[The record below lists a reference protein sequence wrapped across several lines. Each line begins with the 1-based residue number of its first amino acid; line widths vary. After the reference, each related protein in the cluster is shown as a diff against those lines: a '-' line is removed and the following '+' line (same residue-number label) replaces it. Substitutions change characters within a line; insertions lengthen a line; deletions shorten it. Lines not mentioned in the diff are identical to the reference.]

1 MGKELNDGRES
12 FCGQSWKCPH
22 GILTYHHTEPGH
34 GSGKYNQA
42 EHPESGFVQHR
53 VFSCKDDL
61 TQRVNS
67 LPSQSYGLLEN
78 QLVHNIPKLYA
89 PVHTEFSAIKK

>member
-1 MGKELNDGRES
+1 MTVGKVSVGRAGS
-12 FCGQSWKCPH
+12 ARMVYSR
-22 GILTYHHTEPGH
+22 IITEPGH

-78 QLVHNIPKLYA
+78 QLVHNITKLYA
-89 PVHTEFSAIKK
+89 LVHTEFSAIKK